1 MYDQIREWRGAR
13 RSFRR
18 REILSACAVR
28 SDEMKRTIL
37 SIAVILAISPAC
49 FAGSSGDEEAKQ
61 SAMARYRASM
71 KEGRKAVARK
81 DWRVAVVAF
90 GRALEAKPGDRA
102 ATTAR
107 KKAVKKLGVL
117 PKGFEGIFEIP
128 DADKDRY
135 GNPANTRK
143 GNLADPATGYPYE
156 IRLKLPGGSGVMEF
170 VLIPAGSF
178 QMGSPASEA
187 LRNANEGPVH
197 PVRITKPFYL
207 AKYEVTQALWREM
220 MGKNPSRFQDA
231 GDDAPVE
238 MVSWDQCKAFLGKLS
253 ESAGA
258 KQGARFRLPTEAE
271 WEYAC
276 RAGTETPF
284 HFGRTA
290 TIDQVNYHGDYPYGG
305 APKGVN
311 RQTTVRVGSF
321 PANAW
326 GLHDMHG
333 NVWEWCEDVYS
344 RDFYCRPGA
353 SKPDPICKTGSSL
366 RVYRGGSWVGY
377 AWYCRCAT
385 RDGNKPDIQGGYVGF
400 RPVKPIE

>member
-1 MYDQIREWRGAR
+1 
-13 RSFRR
+13 
-18 REILSACAVR
+18 
-28 SDEMKRTIL
+28 MKRTIL
-37 SIAVILAISPAC
+37 SIAVILAVSPAC
-49 FAGSSGDEEAKQ
+49 FAGSSGDEDAKQ

-135 GNPANTRK
+135 GNPGNTRL

-156 IRLKLPGGSGVMEF
+156 ILLKIPGGSASAEGGSGISGVMEF

-207 AKYEVTQALWREM
+207 AKYEVTQALWRAM
-220 MGKNPSRFQDA
+220 MGKNPSRHQRRRCRSLP
-231 GDDAPVE
+231 GPIE
-238 MVSWDQCKAFLGKLS
+238 P
-253 ESAGA
+253 SAI
-258 KQGARFRLPTEAE
+258 P
-271 WEYAC
+271 
-276 RAGTETPF
+276 RAG
-284 HFGRTA
+284 
-290 TIDQVNYHGDYPYGG
+290 I
-305 APKGVN
+305 
-311 RQTTVRVGSF
+311 
-321 PANAW
+321 
-326 GLHDMHG
+326 
-333 NVWEWCEDVYS
+333 
-344 RDFYCRPGA
+344 
-353 SKPDPICKTGSSL
+353 L
-366 RVYRGGSWVGY
+366 R
-377 AWYCRCAT
+377 A
-385 RDGNKPDIQGGYVGF
+385 
-400 RPVKPIE
+400 